1 VLKLLG
7 GLQVKLFR
15 KVSWNHVVRAALV
28 SALPGELKPALEH
41 VKVVRE
47 VRLYGFTV
55 AYASYGGVELLL
67 ASSAIGNVN
76 MSMLIT
82 MMAVKLDMDTA
93 VLVGT
98 LGSAAPRLRVGKLL
112 IPDTLAFYDQC
123 LETDLGS
130 IHFASYDRLPFSIRG
145 FKPSRTV
152 FNALIKASENLNVS
166 SMRGII
172 LTSDRFDAKSS
183 TWRDIR
189 MKVPWRIVGVDMESA
204 AFAQACS
211 RFGVRYGVVKVATDT
226 VGPASPIQFIMNF
239 RRLAPLP
246 VKVAL
251 EAMRMIGSQG

>member
-1 VLKLLG
+1 MELCPG
-7 GLQVKLFR
+7 GCPAGQVCDF
-15 KVSWNHVVRAALV
+15 
-28 SALPGELKPALEH
+28 
-41 VKVVRE
+41 
-47 VRLYGFTV
+47 
-55 AYASYGGVELLL
+55 
-67 ASSAIGNVN
+67 SSGSCVP
-76 MSMLIT
+76 T
-82 MMAVKLDMDTA
+82 RPEGCPLDMGRHLSMAADSS
-93 VLVGT
+93 GT
-98 LGSAAPRLRVGKLL
+98 LH
-112 IPDTLAFYDQC
+112 LAFYDQC

-246 VKVAL
+246 VRVAL
-251 EAMRMIGSQG
+251 EATRMMGSRG